1 MVVKGTA
8 YEYYFRNAANDDLVK
23 KKIWKER
30 MEPYIDDPDY
40 ATVGIS
46 NIFNVI
52 LIQSSHLFSLYIK
65 HFAKYDNY
73 FLAKN

>member
-52 LIQSSHLFSLYIK
+52 LIQSSYPLYIK

-73 FLAKN
+73 FSAKN

>member
-40 ATVGIS
+40 ATVEIS
-46 NIFNVI
+46 KYFQWNVSTSI
-52 LIQSSHLFSLYIK
+52 LPETFCQV
-65 HFAKYDNY
+65 
-73 FLAKN
+73 

>member
-46 NIFNVI
+46 YIFNGI
-52 LIQSSHLFSLYIK
+52 LTLYIK

-73 FLAKN
+73 FSAKN

>member
-46 NIFNVI
+46 NIFKWNFNTI
-52 LIQSSHLFSLYIK
+52 ISCIPLHATYCQM
-65 HFAKYDNY
+65 
-73 FLAKN
+73 

>member
-52 LIQSSHLFSLYIK
+52 LISTLHKAFCQV
-65 HFAKYDNY
+65 
-73 FLAKN
+73 

>member
-8 YEYYFRNAANDDLVK
+8 YEYYFRNAANDDLVRQ
-23 KKIWKER
+23 KIWKER

-46 NIFNVI
+46 NIFNDV
-52 LIQSSHLFSLYIK
+52 LI
-65 HFAKYDNY
+65 
-73 FLAKN
+73 

>member
-46 NIFNVI
+46 NVFKWNFDTINP
-52 LIQSSHLFSLYIK
+52 LYTE

>member
-46 NIFNVI
+46 YIFSGI
-52 LIQSSHLFSLYIK
+52 LIQSSRFI
-65 HFAKYDNY
+65 HFT
-73 FLAKN
+73 

>member
-8 YEYYFRNAANDDLVK
+8 YEYYFRNAANDDLVRQ
-23 KKIWKER
+23 KIWKER

-46 NIFNVI
+46 NIFKWNFNTI
-52 LIQSSHLFSLYIK
+52 YMPHI
-65 HFAKYDNY
+65 AKCNNY
-73 FLAKN
+73 VLAKN

>member
-46 NIFNVI
+46 YIFNGI
-52 LIQSSHLFSLYIK
+52 LIQSFHVSTLHKAFCQV
-65 HFAKYDNY
+65 
-73 FLAKN
+73 

>member
-46 NIFNVI
+46 NIFKWNFNV
-52 LIQSSHLFSLYIK
+52 SLYMPHI
-65 HFAKYDNY
+65 AKCNNY
-73 FLAKN
+73 VLAKN

>member
-8 YEYYFRNAANDDLVK
+8 YEYYFRNAASDDLVK

-46 NIFNVI
+46 NIFKWNVK
-52 LIQSSHLFSLYIK
+52 LYTE
-65 HFAKYDNY
+65 HFDKYDNY

>member
-8 YEYYFRNAANDDLVK
+8 YEYYFRNAANDDLVRQ
-23 KKIWKER
+23 KIWKER

-52 LIQSSHLFSLYIK
+52 LIQSSFHVSTLHKAFCQV
-65 HFAKYDNY
+65 
-73 FLAKN
+73 

>member
-46 NIFNVI
+46 NIFKWNVNTI
-52 LIQSSHLFSLYIK
+52 NFTSSLLPFMMII
-65 HFAKYDNY
+65 F
-73 FLAKN
+73 

>member
-46 NIFNVI
+46 NISKWNVNTI
-52 LIQSSHLFSLYIK
+52 MYPLYTENI
-65 HFAKYDNY
+65 AKYDNY